1 MVYYR
6 IGTGELD
13 GAIDDIITCQ
23 RLGRHMEHQGTS
35 IARLV
40 GISIQGIAGALGIA
54 ADQKSQPT
62 EAQLQRLVKE
72 LNALPARPDTKPAWL
87 IERYYALDAIQGAA
101 VRKESLEGAFAFFGG
116 VRELWGWDSER
127 PGLAIA
133 KYISV
138 DWNTVLGQVNARFD
152 DVDNVDG
159 FPRPTLWSPG
169 NLLIGSRSRRVGD
182 FLMAVS
188 GTPALQ
194 VTREA
199 NCRADCVSN
208 LQRIVLAMLLY
219 EREHG
224 TLPPAYTVDADGNP
238 LHSWR
243 VLLLTCLGKRELY
256 DKIRLAEPWD
266 SQHNRQFH
274 EAALDVYQCPSA
286 SLGAGQTRYSV
297 VVGKKTAFQAAK
309 GKTLDG
315 LGTNLILV
323 VERKQPV
330 CWMAPTAELAEAV
343 AFVGIGTSRR
353 NENADE
359 I

>member
-1 MVYYR
+1 
-6 IGTGELD
+6 
-13 GAIDDIITCQ
+13 
-23 RLGRHMEHQGTS
+23 
-35 IARLV
+35 
-40 GISIQGIAGALGIA
+40 
-54 ADQKSQPT
+54 
-62 EAQLQRLVKE
+62 
-72 LNALPARPDTKPAWL
+72 
-87 IERYYALDAIQGAA
+87 
-101 VRKESLEGAFAFFGG
+101 
-116 VRELWGWDSER
+116 
-127 PGLAIA
+127 
-133 KYISV
+133 
-138 DWNTVLGQVNARFD
+138 
-152 DVDNVDG
+152 
-159 FPRPTLWSPG
+159 
-169 NLLIGSRSRRVGD
+169 
-182 FLMAVS
+182 
-188 GTPALQ
+188 
-194 VTREA
+194 
-199 NCRADCVSN
+199 
-208 LQRIVLAMLLY
+208 
-219 EREHG
+219 
-224 TLPPAYTVDADGNP
+224 
-238 LHSWR
+238 